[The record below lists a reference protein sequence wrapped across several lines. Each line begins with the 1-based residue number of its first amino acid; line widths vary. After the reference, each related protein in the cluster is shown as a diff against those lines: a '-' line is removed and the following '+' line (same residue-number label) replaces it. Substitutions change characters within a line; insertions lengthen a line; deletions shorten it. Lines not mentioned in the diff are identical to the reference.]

1 MFTFTKNQTK
11 FASVLIS
18 VALVTFGVSA
28 GPAQAIDNRPACG
41 PDLEGVTV
49 CEGATTDGAKYAIQV
64 PEDFN
69 GTVFL
74 YSHGYQYSVDVPPL
88 GYSTAT
94 SLDNPAVGPD
104 EMVNQTLLAQGYAL
118 AGSTFPVLGWNA
130 AEAVKTNVEL
140 IGVVKKAFKDTKKVI
155 AWGNSL
161 GAYITQALAEKY
173 PKLIDGTGLMCP
185 ALGDVN
191 AVITGAG
198 DFLWA
203 LKTFFEPRL
212 TGHAYAAG
220 SAGLM
225 QAYTDLGLLQELGVK
240 LQTAIGAEL
249 VTGTPQWPA
258 GSPAATSLGTIP
270 VRSVILYLGLMAGI
284 PTRSAHL
291 DGVTG
296 PGVEGSSAE
305 FGFASLGNPVLA
317 VLQNGFD
324 AAGLAVL
331 AKYDLEVK
339 SGGAFWNNL
348 RTDYASRMTF
358 EKSVFNTA
366 LSGSTAI
373 AAIETYL
380 ASFQVPRQAASAP
393 AAAAFAKQIKHT
405 GKLSDPTVVLAA
417 TEDPITTDGNTQ
429 WLVNKQKT
437 AAAKAKLLV
446 LWNKPAASYTKFT
459 AAGLPDTSGPKA
471 NGTGHCN
478 FTADQY
484 LAVSDLLSDAV
495 NNKGK
500 LDTGTLR
507 ANVLES
513 APGLSIA
520 PYKGRIQ
527 KFYISR

>member
-1 MFTFTKNQTK
+1 MSTFTKNQRK
-11 FASVLIS
+11 FASVLLS
-18 VALVTFGVSA
+18 VALVSFGISA

-41 PDLEGVTV
+41 PDTGGVTV

-64 PEDFN
+64 PEEFN

-94 SLDNPAVGPD
+94 ALDNPAVSPD
-104 EMVNQTLLAQGYAL
+104 AMVTETLLSQGYAV

-173 PKLIDGTGLMCP
+173 PKLIDGAGLMCP

-191 AVITGAG
+191 AVLTGAG

-203 LKTFFEPRL
+203 LKTFFEPRI
-212 TGHAYAAG
+212 TGHAYAPGA
-220 SAGLM
+220 AGLT
-225 QAYTDLGLLQELGVK
+225 QAYTDLGLLAALGETLK
-240 LQTAIGAEL
+240 TAVGTEL
-249 VTGTPQWPA
+249 VLGTPQWPA
-258 GSPAATSLGTIP
+258 SAPARTALGTVP
-270 VRSVILYLGLMAGI
+270 VRSVLLYLGLMAGI
-284 PTRSAHL
+284 PTRSPHF
-291 DGVTG
+291 DGVSG
-296 PGVEGSSAE
+296 PGVEGSTSQ
-305 FGFASLGNPVLA
+305 FGFALTASPVFG
-317 VLQNGFD
+317 VLQNGFE
-324 AAGLAVL
+324 AAGLAIM

-348 RTDYASRMTF
+348 RTDYASRMTL
-358 EKSVFNTA
+358 EKSVFNAA
-366 LSGSTAI
+366 LSGSDAI
-373 AAIETYL
+373 AGIEAYL
-380 ASFQVPRQAASAP
+380 ASFQVPRQSASVIGAAT
-393 AAAAFAKQIKHT
+393 FAKQIKHT
-405 GKLSDPTVVLAA
+405 GKLNHPTVVLAA
-417 TEDPITTDGNTQ
+417 TEDAITTDGNTQ

-446 LWNKPAASYTKFT
+446 LWNKPPATYTKFT
-459 AAGLPDTSGPKA
+459 AAGQPDTSGPKA

-478 FTADQY
+478 FTVDQT
-484 LAVSDLLSDAV
+484 LAVADLLSDAV
-495 NNKGK
+495 DNKGK

-507 ANVLES
+507 KNVLES

-520 PYKGRIQ
+520 PYTGRIQ

>member
-1 MFTFTKNQTK
+1 MSTFTKNQTK
-11 FASVLIS
+11 FASVLLS
-18 VALVTFGVSA
+18 VALVSFGISA

-41 PDLEGVTV
+41 LDVGGVTV
-49 CEGATTDGAKYAIQV
+49 CEGATKDGAKYAIQV

-94 SLDNPAVGPD
+94 ALDNPTIGPD
-104 EMVNQTLLAQGYAL
+104 EIVNQTLLAQGYAL

-161 GAYITQALAEKY
+161 GAYITQSLAEKY
-173 PKLIDGTGLMCP
+173 PKLIDGAGLMCP

-191 AVITGAG
+191 AVMTGAS
-198 DFLWA
+198 DFLWG
-203 LKTFFEPRL
+203 LKTMFEPKL
-212 TGHAYAAG
+212 VGHAYAAG
-220 SAGLM
+220 TPGLM
-225 QAYTDLGLLQELGVK
+225 QAYGDLGTLQALGLK
-240 LQTAIGAEL
+240 LQAAVGAEL
-249 VTGTPQWPA
+249 VLGTPQWPA
-258 GSPAATSLGTIP
+258 GSPAAAALGSIP

-284 PTRSAHL
+284 PTRSAHF
-291 DGVTG
+291 DGVSG
-296 PGVEGSSAE
+296 PGAEGSSTE
-305 FGFASLGNPVLA
+305 FGFASLGNPVFA
-317 VLQNGFD
+317 VMQNGFD
-324 AAGLAVL
+324 AAGLAIL

-339 SGGAFWNNL
+339 SGGAFFNNL
-348 RTDYASRMTF
+348 RTNYPSRITF
-358 EKSVFNTA
+358 EKAIFNTA
-366 LSGSTAI
+366 LSGADAI
-373 AAIETYL
+373 AGIERYL
-380 ASFQVPRQAASAP
+380 ASPLAVRQSADP
-393 AAAAFAKQIKHT
+393 AAAAKFATQIKHT
-405 GKLSDPTVVLAA
+405 GKLNHPTVVLAA

-446 LWNKPAASYTKFT
+446 LWNKPATSYTKFT
-459 AAGLPDTSGPKA
+459 AAGQPNTSLPKA

-478 FTADQY
+478 FTADQT
-484 LAVSDLLSDAV
+484 LAVADLLSDAADY
-495 NNKGK
+495 NGK

-507 ANVLES
+507 KNVLES

-527 KFYISR
+527 KFYISK

>member
-11 FASVLIS
+11 FASVLLS
-18 VALVTFGVSA
+18 VALVTFGISA

-41 PDLEGVTV
+41 LDVGGVTV
-49 CEGATTDGAKYAIQV
+49 CEGATKDGAKYAIQV
-64 PEDFN
+64 PEEFN

-88 GYSTAT
+88 GYSTAVA
-94 SLDNPAVGPD
+94 LDNPTIGPD

-140 IGVVKKAFKDTKKVI
+140 IGVVKRAFKDTKKVI

-161 GAYITQALAEKY
+161 GAYITQSLAEKY
-173 PKLIDGTGLMCP
+173 PKLIDGAGLMCP

-203 LKTFFEPRL
+203 LKTMFEPRL
-212 TGHAYAAG
+212 TGHAYAPGA
-220 SAGLM
+220 AGLT
-225 QAYTDLGLLQELGVK
+225 QAYTDLGLLAALSETMK
-240 LQTAIGAEL
+240 TAIGTEL
-249 VTGTPQWPA
+249 ATSAPAWPA
-258 GSPAATSLGTIP
+258 TAPARTALGAIP
-270 VRSVILYLGLMAGI
+270 VRSVLLYLGLMAGI
-284 PTRSAHL
+284 PTRSTHF
-291 DGVTG
+291 DGVSG
-296 PGVEGSSAE
+296 PGVEGSLPE
-305 FGFASLGNPVLA
+305 FGFALVGNPALA
-317 VLQNGFD
+317 VLQNGFE
-324 AAGLAVL
+324 AAGLAIM

-348 RTDYASRMTF
+348 RTDYAARTTL
-358 EKSVFNTA
+358 EKTVFNAA
-366 LSGSTAI
+366 LGGSDAI
-373 AAIETYL
+373 AGIERYL
-380 ASFQVPRQAASAP
+380 ASPLAVRQSADP
-393 AAAAFAKQIKHT
+393 AAAAKFATQIKHT

-417 TEDPITTDGNTQ
+417 TEDQITTDGNTQ
-429 WLVNKQKT
+429 WLVNQQKT

-446 LWNKPAASYTKFT
+446 LWNKPAAKYTKFT
-459 AAGLPDTSGPKA
+459 AAGQPDISGPPA

-484 LAVSDLLSDAV
+484 LAVSDLLSDAADY
-495 NNKGK
+495 NGK

-507 ANVLES
+507 KNVLES

>member
-11 FASVLIS
+11 FASVLLS

-41 PDLEGVTV
+41 PDLDGVTV

-94 SLDNPAVGPD
+94 ALDNPALSPD
-104 EMVNQTLLAQGYAL
+104 AMVTETLLAQGYAV
-118 AGSTFPVLGWNA
+118 AASTFPVLGWNT

-140 IGVVKKAFKDTKKVI
+140 IGVIKKSFKDTKKVI

-173 PKLIDGTGLMCP
+173 PKLVDGVGLMCP

-191 AVITGAG
+191 AVITGAS
-198 DFLWA
+198 DFLWG
-203 LKTFFEPRL
+203 LKTMFAPTL
-212 TGHAYAAG
+212 VGHAYAAG
-220 SAGLM
+220 
-225 QAYTDLGLLQELGVK
+225 TPGLLQAYSDLGTLQALGAT
-240 LQTAIGAEL
+240 LQTAVATEL
-249 VTGTPQWPA
+249 ATGTPAWPA
-258 GSPAATSLGTIP
+258 TAPARTALGAIP

-284 PTRSAHL
+284 PTRSGHF
-291 DGVTG
+291 DGVSG
-296 PGVEGSSAE
+296 PGEEGSLTE
-305 FGFASLGNPVLA
+305 FGFASIGNPVFA
-317 VLQNGFD
+317 VMQNGFD
-324 AAGLAVL
+324 AAGLAIL

-339 SGGAFWNNL
+339 SGGAFFNNL
-348 RTDYASRMTF
+348 RTDYAARTTF
-358 EKSVFNTA
+358 EKSIFNTA

-429 WLVNKQKT
+429 WLINKQKT

-446 LWNKPAASYTKFT
+446 LWNKPATKYTTFT
-459 AAGLPDTSGPKA
+459 AAGLPDTTGPKA

-478 FTADQY
+478 FTADQT
-484 LAVSDLLSDAV
+484 LAVADLLADAV
-495 NNKGK
+495 DNKGK

>member
-1 MFTFTKNQTK
+1 MSTFTKNQTK
-11 FASVLIS
+11 FASVLLS
-18 VALVTFGVSA
+18 VALVSFGISA

-41 PDLEGVTV
+41 LDVGGVTV
-49 CEGATTDGAKYAIQV
+49 CEGATKDGAKYAIQV

-74 YSHGYQYSVDVPPL
+74 YSHGYTASVDVPPT
-88 GYSTAT
+88 GYTTAAT
-94 SLDNPAVGPD
+94 LDNPTIGPD
-104 EMVNQTLLAQGYAL
+104 EIVNQTLLAQGYAL

-140 IGVVKKAFKDTKKVI
+140 IGVVKRAFKDTKKVI

-173 PKLIDGTGLMCP
+173 PKLIDGAGLMCP

-191 AVITGAG
+191 AVMTGAS
-198 DFLWA
+198 DFLWG
-203 LKTFFEPRL
+203 LKTMFEPKL
-212 TGHAYAAG
+212 VGHAYAAG
-220 SAGLM
+220 TPGLM
-225 QAYTDLGLLQELGVK
+225 QAYGDLGTLQALGLK
-240 LQTAIGAEL
+240 LQAAVGAEL

-258 GSPAATSLGTIP
+258 GSPAAAALGAIP

-284 PTRSAHL
+284 PTRSPHF
-291 DGVTG
+291 DGVSG
-296 PGVEGSSAE
+296 PGVEGSSPE
-305 FGFASLGNPVLA
+305 FGFASLGNPVFA
-317 VLQNGFD
+317 VMQNGFD
-324 AAGLAVL
+324 AAGLAIL

-339 SGGAFWNNL
+339 SGGAFFNNL
-348 RTDYASRMTF
+348 RTNYPSRITF
-358 EKSVFNTA
+358 EKAIFNTA
-366 LSGSTAI
+366 LSGADAI
-373 AAIETYL
+373 AGIERYL
-380 ASFQVPRQAASAP
+380 ASPLAVRQSADP
-393 AAAAFAKQIKHT
+393 AAAAKFATQIKHT

-429 WLVNKQKT
+429 WLVNQQKT

-446 LWNKPAASYTKFT
+446 LWNKPATSYTKFT
-459 AAGLPDTSGPKA
+459 AAGQPNTSLPKA
-471 NGTGHCN
+471 NGTGHCD

-484 LAVSDLLSDAV
+484 LAVSDLLSDAADY
-495 NNKGK
+495 NGK

-507 ANVLES
+507 KNVLES